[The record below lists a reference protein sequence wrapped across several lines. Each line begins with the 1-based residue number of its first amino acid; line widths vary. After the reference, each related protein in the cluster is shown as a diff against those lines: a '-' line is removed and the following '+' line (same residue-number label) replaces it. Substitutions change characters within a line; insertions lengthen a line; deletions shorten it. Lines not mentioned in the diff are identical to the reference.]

1 MNSGGAFRRWYGN
14 RNSVIKFD
22 KEHYDIITKNK
33 GHRNPQFY
41 FKKAAPWTKI
51 TSGKFSMRLS
61 EEGFINNDASMAA
74 FEKDIPLEIV
84 VGLMN
89 SVVAQHYLS
98 LVNESLNYTSGN
110 VASVPYALSEN
121 DIEYIKESVEQC
133 ISISKSDWD
142 SFEVSWDF
150 TRHPLI
156 SVISKNHMLFDDI
169 DDIDLVD
176 CFACWENECDER
188 FERLKHNEEQL
199 NKIFIDKYGLQNELI
214 PEVEEKYVTVR
225 KANLSRDI
233 KSLISFAVGCMFG
246 RYSLNEMGLAYA
258 GGEFD
263 SSKYTAFAADD
274 DAIIPITDEEYFDDD
289 IVTRFV
295 EFIRTVYGNKSL
307 ESNLDYIAKA
317 LGNKGNTSR
326 EVIRNYFLND
336 FFKDHC
342 STYSVT
348 GSGKRPIYWLFDS
361 GKQNGFKCLIYMH
374 RYNPDT
380 VGLIRSVYLKKA
392 QDAIEASLKNA
403 EYAIANTESAVDRAA
418 NTRKRDKY
426 IKQLAEIKP
435 YYQALSHVAM
445 QRIDID
451 LDDGVK
457 VNYAKFQGIEVG
469 GEGEKKQTIDLLSKI

>member
-1 MNSGGAFRRWYGN
+1 MLAYNKTYKEFCADINQGQIVSQIQSALLRDFSESEKKSFRVSLS
-14 RNSVIKFD
+14 SV
-22 KEHYDIITKNK
+22 KN
-33 GHRNPQFY
+33 
-41 FKKAAPWTKI
+41 A
-51 TSGKFSMRLS
+51 LS
-61 EEGFINNDASMAA
+61 NV
-74 FEKDIPLEIV
+74 DIPSEAQ
-84 VGLMN
+84 VGL
-89 SVVAQHYLS
+89 
-98 LVNESLNYTSGN
+98 EFN
-110 VASVPYALSEN
+110 VPLTN
-121 DIEYIKESVEQC
+121 KRI
-133 ISISKSDWD
+133 
-142 SFEVSWDF
+142 DF
-150 TRHPLI
+150 I
-156 SVISKNHMLFDDI
+156 I
-169 DDIDLVD
+169 
-176 CFACWENECDER
+176 
-188 FERLKHNEEQL
+188 
-199 NKIFIDKYGLQNELI
+199 
-214 PEVEEKYVTVR
+214 
-225 KANLSRDI
+225 
-233 KSLISFAVGCMFG
+233 
-246 RYSLNEMGLAYA
+246 A

-263 SSKYTAFAADD
+263 SSRYTIFAADD

-307 ESNLDYIAKA
+307 ESNLTYIAKA

-374 RYNPDT
+374 RYTPDT

-426 IKQLAEIKP
+426 VKQLAEIKP

-457 VNYAKFQGIEVG
+457 VNYAKFQGVEVG
-469 GEGEKKQTIDLLSKI
+469 GEGEKKQTIDLLAKI

>member
-1 MNSGGAFRRWYGN
+1 
-14 RNSVIKFD
+14 
-22 KEHYDIITKNK
+22 
-33 GHRNPQFY
+33 
-41 FKKAAPWTKI
+41 
-51 TSGKFSMRLS
+51 MRLS
-61 EEGFINNDASMAA
+61 PKGFMFDAMGPKC
-74 FEKDIPLEIV
+74 FLKDDEYENYILGYLNSCVGNMFLEILCPNFKFDQKPLE
-84 VGLMN
+84 
-89 SVVAQHYLS
+89 
-98 LVNESLNYTSGN
+98 
-110 VASVPYALSEN
+110 SVPIILKNTSNVKEIVKN
-121 DIEYIKESVEQC
+121 CIKETKE
-133 ISISKSDWD
+133 DWD
-142 SFEVSWDF
+142 SFETSWDF
-150 TRHPLI
+150 ERHPLLT
-156 SVISKNHMLFDDI
+156 VIPQNGMLFDNRDEI
-169 DDIDLVD
+169 YLAE
-176 CFACWENECDER
+176 CYKCWENECNER
-188 FERLKHNEEQL
+188 FEQLQKNEEEL
-199 NKIFIDKYGLQNELI
+199 NRIFIDIYGLQDELT
-214 PEVEEKYVTVR
+214 PEVEAKDVTVR
-225 KANLSRDI
+225 KADLSRDI

-246 RYSLNEMGLAYA
+246 RYSLDETGLIYA

-263 SSKYTAFAADD
+263 SSRYTTFDADD

-307 ESNLDYIAKA
+307 ESNLTYIAKA

-374 RYNPDT
+374 RYTPDT

-418 NTRKRDKY
+418 NTRKRDKF

-457 VNYAKFQGIEVG
+457 VNYAKFQAVEVG
-469 GEGEKKQTIDLLSKI
+469 GEGEKKQTINLLAKI